1 MKILTKDGE
10 IFEGQELS
18 ESEHRL
24 ANYFLGEPSAV
35 NTTLIYLTS
44 AERKHVVKFLLDRF
58 TFTLKPQPVWSGII
72 PAEPTPAGAYAVAV
86 AEAIKSEEN
95 DFPL

>member
-18 ESEHRL
+18 ESEIAL
-24 ANYFLGEPSAV
+24 ANYFLGEPAAIISGGV
-35 NTTLIYLTS
+35 YLT
-44 AERKHVVKFLLDRF
+44 ANERKHIVRFLLDRF
-58 TFTLKPQPVWSGII
+58 TFAAKPQPVWEGII